1 MNVYDN
7 AHDLAR
13 AIKESQEYKAYA
25 KLKAEASLNPELSQM
40 LNDFQ
45 EKQYA
50 LQAQQMLGQDFTPGM
65 MEQVQELMQIIMRD
79 PLAAQ
84 YIQAQMIF
92 SKMIADVYGIL
103 GEVIK
108 FDQGE

>member
-1 MNVYDN
+1 MNVYDK

-13 AIKESQEYKAYA
+13 SLKESQEYKEYA
-25 KLKAEASLNPELSQM
+25 KIKAEVSLNPDLSEM

-50 LQAQQMLGQDFTPGM
+50 LQARQMMGQDFTPGM

-84 YIQAQMIF
+84 YVQAQMIF
-92 SKMIADVYGIL
+92 SKLVADIYGIL

-108 FDQGE
+108 FDQD

>member
-13 AIKESQEYKAYA
+13 AIKESKEYREYA
-25 KLKAEASLNPELSQM
+25 AIKAEVSLNPELSEM
-40 LNDFQ
+40 VNDFQ

-50 LQAQQMLGQDFTPGM
+50 LQAQQMMGQDFSPNM

-92 SKMIADVYGIL
+92 SKLIADIYGIL

-108 FDQGE
+108 FDQD

>member
-1 MNVYDN
+1 MNAYDK

-13 AIKESQEYKAYA
+13 SLKESQEYKEYA
-25 KLKAEASLNPELSQM
+25 KIKAEVSLNPELSDM
-40 LNDFQ
+40 LNNFQ

-50 LQAQQMLGQDFTPGM
+50 LQAQQMMGQDFTPGM

-84 YIQAQMIF
+84 YVQAQMIF
-92 SKMIADVYGIL
+92 SKLVADIYGIL

-108 FDQGE
+108 FDQD

>member
-1 MNVYDN
+1 MNVYDK

-13 AIKESQEYKAYA
+13 SLKESQEYKEYA
-25 KLKAEASLNPELSQM
+25 KIKAEVSLNPDLSEM

-50 LQAQQMLGQDFTPGM
+50 LQAQQMMGQDFTPGM

-84 YIQAQMIF
+84 YVQAQMIF
-92 SKMIADVYGIL
+92 SKLVADIYGIL

-108 FDQGE
+108 FDQD